1 MITDA
6 AMSDAVTKYEEQV
19 KHVEEIAQ
27 EFKSTIQDSMVGAF
41 SAMAKAIG
49 GVSDMN
55 AGQVVAS
62 LLMPFADMAIKA
74 GTIILTAGLGI
85 DALKKA
91 LMSLTGPVAI
101 AAGAALIGVGVAA
114 KAGLSALASGGGG
127 GSSRQSS
134 VSGGS
139 FVDSNSFTTRQNEIK
154 VTGQLY
160 GKGSDLYAVVE
171 TETSRRKRGF

>member
-1 MITDA
+1 M
-6 AMSDAVTKYEEQV
+6 MSDAVTKYEEQV

-27 EFKSTIQDSMVGAF
+27 EFKATIQDSMVGAF
-41 SAMAKAIG
+41 SAMAEAIG

-91 LMSLTGPVAI
+91 LMSLTGPVANC
-101 AAGAALIGVGVAA
+101 GR
-114 KAGLSALASGGGG
+114 SGINW
-127 GSSRQSS
+127 RWCCC
-134 VSGGS
+134 
-139 FVDSNSFTTRQNEIK
+139 
-154 VTGQLY
+154 
-160 GKGSDLYAVVE
+160 KGWVIRLGIRVVVE
-171 TETSRRKRGF
+171 VVGRHQSAEDLLLIQTHLPQDKTK